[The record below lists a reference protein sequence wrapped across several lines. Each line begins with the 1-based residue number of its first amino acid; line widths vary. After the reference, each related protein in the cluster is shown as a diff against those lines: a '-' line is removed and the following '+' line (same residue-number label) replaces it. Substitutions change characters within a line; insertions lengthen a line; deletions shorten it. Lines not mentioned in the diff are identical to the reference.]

1 MEGFM
6 DENNNNENAI
16 IPDSQETRPGAI
28 LTYDLADQM
37 KRSYIDYAMSV
48 IVSRALPDA
57 RDGLKPVHRRILYSM
72 WDMGIRYNSAN
83 KKCARIVGDV
93 LGKYHPHGDAS
104 VYDALVRLAQDF
116 SLRYPVVFPQGNFG
130 SIDGDPPA
138 AMRYTEARMAK
149 IGEEM
154 MADIG
159 KDTVDFMSNYDES
172 LTEPVVLPA
181 AFPFMICNGSS
192 GIAVGMATNMAPHNL
207 TEVVDGICALID
219 NPEITI
225 PELMEFVK
233 GPDFPSAGTIHGK
246 KGIVDAFTTGKGKVV
261 IRSKYEIVDANPK
274 SKDDLNKTHAV
285 IYFTEL
291 PYQVNKAELVK
302 KIDDYRKDGVIPG
315 IAQVKDLSGRAG
327 LCVAVYL
334 KADAVANVVLNML
347 WQKTALQSNFNIY
360 NLALYNGAP
369 KIFNLKD
376 MLSVYVDHR
385 ENVIERRTRYDLK
398 KAQEREHILIGLKK
412 GLENIDRVIEI
423 IKNSQDNTI
432 ASLELQKELDITQI
446 QADAIIDMKLGKLS
460 HLETDKI
467 LDELAEIE
475 KRIAEYNYI
484 LSAREHVLEVVKKE
498 IREIGEKYG
507 DERRTVIVDHE
518 LDDASPEDFIKK
530 EEVVINITKKGF
542 AKRLSA
548 TEYKAIGKG
557 GKGTIGAKLTD
568 GDYIDHLFICSS
580 HDLITFITNFGKAY
594 YIKAFEI
601 PESGKTTKGANM
613 KNFLKIENDEKI
625 TSVINFPQDLINE
638 DTYLLMVTK
647 KGVTKRVQM
656 TEFRNAKTKGV
667 KAIILDEGDE
677 LIETLMVK
685 DHDEVM
691 FISKSGKG
699 LRVTVDDIRA
709 MGRSTHGVKAMKL
722 IGDDEIVS
730 AVKVEEGK
738 TILLL
743 TELGKGKR
751 TGFDSFTQ
759 HSRGTMGQRIYSLNE
774 NDKIVGAVSVTE
786 NDDVILITMLGQVLR
801 IPVDKI
807 SYQGKNASGVI
818 IAKFKKK
825 NDRINALDVTIH
837 EDVVEDESL
846 EDENN
851 PEISIEEEPSTELD
865 K

>member
-1 MEGFM
+1 M

-246 KGIVDAFTTGKGKVV
+246 KGIIDAFTTGKGKVV

-498 IREIGEKYG
+498 IRDIGEKYG

-759 HSRGTMGQRIYSLNE
+759 HSRGTMGQRIYSLSE

-837 EDVVEDESL
+837 EDVVEDESP

-851 PEISIEEEPSTELD
+851 PEISTEEDPSTELD

>member
-1 MEGFM
+1 M

-246 KGIVDAFTTGKGKVV
+246 KGIIDAFTTGKGKVV

-360 NLALYNGAP
+360 NLALYNCAP
-369 KIFNLKD
+369 EIFNLKD

-498 IREIGEKYG
+498 IRDIGEKYG

-759 HSRGTMGQRIYSLNE
+759 HSRGTMGQRIYSLSE

-837 EDVVEDESL
+837 EDVVEDESP

-851 PEISIEEEPSTELD
+851 PEISTEEDPSTELD

>member
-1 MEGFM
+1 MDDNNSFNGLEEGQ
-6 DENNNNENAI
+6 EEKI
-16 IPDSQETRPGAI
+16 ETRPGAI
-28 LTYDLADQM
+28 ITFDLSSQM
-37 KRSYIDYAMSV
+37 KKSYIDYAMSV

-72 WDMGIRYNSAN
+72 WDMGIRYNTAN

-138 AMRYTEARMAK
+138 AMRYTEAKMAK
-149 IGEEM
+149 VGEEM

-181 AFPFMICNGSS
+181 AFPFMVCNGSS

-207 TEVVDGICALID
+207 NEVVEGICALID

-225 PELMEFVK
+225 EELSEYVK

-246 KGIVDAFTTGKGKVV
+246 KGIMEAFTTGKGKIV
-261 IRSKYEIVDANPK
+261 IRSRYEIVDADPH
-274 SKDDLNKTHAV
+274 SKDDLNKTHTA

-315 IAQVKDLSGRAG
+315 IAQIKDLSGRDG
-327 LCVAVYL
+327 LRVAVYL
-334 KADAVANVVLNML
+334 KQEAVANVVLNML

-369 KIFNLKD
+369 KLFSLKD
-376 MLSVYVDHR
+376 MLQVYIDHR
-385 ENVIERRTRYDLK
+385 ESVIERRTRFDLK
-398 KAQEREHILIGLKK
+398 KAKEREHILLGLKI
-412 GLENIDRVIEI
+412 GLENIDEVIAI
-423 IKNSQDNTI
+423 IKASQDNTV
-432 ASLELQKELDITQI
+432 ASLELQKKLSLSQI

-475 KRIAEYNYI
+475 KRIGEYEYI
-484 LSAREHVLEVVKKE
+484 LSDRLHVLEVVKKE
-498 IREIGEKYG
+498 IRIIGEKYG
-507 DERRTVIVDHE
+507 DARRTEIIERE

-568 GDYIDHLFICSS
+568 GDYVDHLFTCSS
-580 HDLITFITNFGKAY
+580 HDIITFITNLGRAY
-594 YIKAFEI
+594 YIKAYEI
-601 PESGKTTKGANM
+601 PESGKTTKGTNM
-613 KNFLKIENDEKI
+613 KNFLRIENDEKI
-625 TSVINFPQDLINE
+625 TSIISFKSDEINNE
-638 DTYLLMVTK
+638 TYLLMVTK
-647 KGVTKRVQM
+647 KGVTKRVVM
-656 TEFRNAKTKGV
+656 TDFRNAKTKGV

-677 LIETLMVK
+677 LVETLMVK

-691 FISKSGKG
+691 FISRSGKG
-699 LRVTVDDIRA
+699 LRVSVDDIRP
-709 MGRSTHGVKAMKL
+709 MGRATHGVKAMKL

-730 AVKVEEGK
+730 AVKVEEDK
-738 TILLL
+738 IILLL

-751 TGFDSFTQ
+751 TSFDNFMA
-759 HSRGTMGQRIYSLNE
+759 HGRGTMGQRIYSLS
-774 NDKIVGAVSVTE
+774 DDDRVVGAVSVTD
-786 NDDVILITMLGQVLR
+786 NDDVILITMYGQVLR
-801 IPVDKI
+801 VAVNSI
-807 SYQGKNASGVI
+807 SNQGKNASGVI
-818 IAKFKKK
+818 VAKFKKK
-825 NDRINALDVTIH
+825 NDRINALDVTLH
-837 EDVVEDESL
+837 EEVT
-846 EDENN
+846 
-851 PEISIEEEPSTELD
+851 EEEEDSSPSSETETPD
-865 K
+865 NE

>member
-1 MEGFM
+1 M

-246 KGIVDAFTTGKGKVV
+246 KGIIDAFTTGKGKVV

-498 IREIGEKYG
+498 IRDIGEKYG

-613 KNFLKIENDEKI
+613 KNFLKIENDDKI

-759 HSRGTMGQRIYSLNE
+759 HSRGTMGQRIYSLSE

-837 EDVVEDESL
+837 EDVVEDESP

-851 PEISIEEEPSTELD
+851 PEISTEEDPSTELD

>member
-1 MEGFM
+1 M
-6 DENNNNENAI
+6 DENNNNENTI

-246 KGIVDAFTTGKGKVV
+246 KGIIDAFTTGKGKVV

-498 IREIGEKYG
+498 IRDIGEKYG

-774 NDKIVGAVSVTE
+774 SDKIVGAVSVTE

-851 PEISIEEEPSTELD
+851 SEVSTEEDSSTESD

>member
-1 MEGFM
+1 M

-246 KGIVDAFTTGKGKVV
+246 KGIIDAFTTGKGKVV

-315 IAQVKDLSGRAG
+315 IAQVKDLSVRAG

-498 IREIGEKYG
+498 IRDIGEKYG

-759 HSRGTMGQRIYSLNE
+759 HSRGTMGQRIYSLSE

-837 EDVVEDESL
+837 EDESP

-851 PEISIEEEPSTELD
+851 PEISTEEDPSTELD

>member
-1 MEGFM
+1 M

-246 KGIVDAFTTGKGKVV
+246 KGIIDAFTTGKGKVV

-498 IREIGEKYG
+498 IRDIGEKYG

-759 HSRGTMGQRIYSLNE
+759 HSRGTMGQRIYSLSE

-837 EDVVEDESL
+837 EDVIEDESS

-851 PEISIEEEPSTELD
+851 PEISTEEDPSTELD

>member
-1 MEGFM
+1 M

-246 KGIVDAFTTGKGKVV
+246 KGIIDAFTTGKGKVV

-498 IREIGEKYG
+498 IRDIGEKYG

-625 TSVINFPQDLINE
+625 TSVINFPQDLTNE

-759 HSRGTMGQRIYSLNE
+759 HSRGTMGQRIYSLSE

-837 EDVVEDESL
+837 EDVVEDESP

-851 PEISIEEEPSTELD
+851 PEISTEEDPSTELD

>member
-1 MEGFM
+1 M

-246 KGIVDAFTTGKGKVV
+246 KGIIDAFTTGKGKVV

-498 IREIGEKYG
+498 IRDIGEKYG

-759 HSRGTMGQRIYSLNE
+759 HSRGTMGQRIYSLSE

-837 EDVVEDESL
+837 EDVIEDESS

-851 PEISIEEEPSTELD
+851 PEISTEEESSTELD

>member
-225 PELMEFVK
+225 SELMEFVK

>member
-1 MEGFM
+1 M

-16 IPDSQETRPGAI
+16 ILDSQETRPGAI

>member
-16 IPDSQETRPGAI
+16 ILDSQETRPGAI

>member
-851 PEISIEEEPSTELD
+851 PEISTEEEPSTELD

>member
-1 MEGFM
+1 M

-225 PELMEFVK
+225 SELMEFVK

>member
-1 MEGFM
+1 M

-93 LGKYHPHGDAS
+93 LDQYHPHGDAS
-104 VYDALVRLAQDF
+104 VYDAFVRLAHDF
-116 SLRYPVVFPQGNFG
+116 SLRSPVVFPQGNFG

-246 KGIVDAFTTGKGKVV
+246 KGIIDAFTTGKGKVV

-498 IREIGEKYG
+498 IRDIGEKYG

-759 HSRGTMGQRIYSLNE
+759 HSRGTMGQRIYSLSE

-837 EDVVEDESL
+837 EDVVEDESP

-851 PEISIEEEPSTELD
+851 PEISTEEDPSTELD